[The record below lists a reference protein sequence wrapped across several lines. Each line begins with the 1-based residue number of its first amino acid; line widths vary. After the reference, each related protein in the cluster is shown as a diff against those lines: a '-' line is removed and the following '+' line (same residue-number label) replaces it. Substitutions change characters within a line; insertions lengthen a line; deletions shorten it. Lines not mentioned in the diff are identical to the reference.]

1 MTIICF
7 FKNCVWYIIMKYEI
21 MISEFRT
28 IHDNNDSEYVT
39 IEDYLLYLKYLSII
53 LLKLFYNINKEN

>member
-1 MTIICF
+1 
-7 FKNCVWYIIMKYEI
+7 